1 MPQDLFT
8 IRRTTEH
15 LSKRLVGAKI
25 NKIFQPTVEEV
36 DLLVYKDTP
45 LRVVISTNAKFA
57 RVSITDSEKPNPDV
71 AFNFCMLLRKYLS
84 GAEITG
90 VEVFNDDR
98 IIKISLT
105 NKNDLQ
111 DSEVYALYA
120 EIMGKYSNLFFTK
133 NGVILGASK
142 QSQDIDGKRLILT
155 GAKYS
160 PPNKQNKISAFSKDA
175 ERVFNSYAG
184 GALDLYIL
192 QSFADFSPITARE
205 IAYRIELLSDY
216 NGEKAYK
223 IFKEFINQTTLPT
236 VIDDGV
242 KLDFY
247 PFNYLSVDGQRHTY
261 ETLDKAIES
270 VYSKTENLNFL
281 KGLKSGV
288 MNAILGYEKR
298 LNKRLT
304 TLNERILESRD
315 FEVYKKYGELITS
328 QIYLVKKGLTKVSL
342 VDYFDGG
349 NIEISLDDTLTP
361 QQNAQRYFKAYKKKK
376 SAVQISKSQIE
387 SAEEELN
394 YILSVKFY
402 LDQAENKQEI
412 EDIRQE
418 LISIGIIKS
427 QQNKKAKKQK
437 DTVKFKK
444 YQVLGFTAT
453 LGKNNLQNDKLLT
466 LADKN
471 DCWFHVKNYHSSHLI
486 VNTGG
491 NEIPENVIKICAEI
505 CAYYSQGGKQD
516 KLQVDYAKRRYVK
529 KQGGKNLGAVTYEN
543 YKTITVIPN
552 AHKEL
557 EIN

>member
-8 IRRTTEH
+8 IRRTTEQ

-36 DLLVYKDTP
+36 DLLVYKDSP

-84 GAEITG
+84 GAEITA

-142 QSQDIDGKRLILT
+142 QSQDIDGKRLTLT
-155 GAKYS
+155 GAKYI
-160 PPNKQNKISAFSKDA
+160 PPDKQNKISAFSKDA
-175 ERVFNSYAG
+175 EKVFKNYLG

-205 IAYRIELLSDY
+205 ITYRIEILGDY
-216 NGEKAYK
+216 NAEKAYRV
-223 IFKEFINQTTLPT
+223 FNDFISQATLPT

-247 PFNYLSVDGQRHTY
+247 PFNYISVEGQRTTY
-261 ETLDKAIES
+261 LALTQSIES
-270 VYSKTENLNFL
+270 VYAKTENLNFL

-288 MNAILGYEKR
+288 MNAILGHEKR
-298 LNKRLT
+298 LNKRLV
-304 TLNERILESRD
+304 TLKERILESRD
-315 FEVYKKYGELITS
+315 FEVYKKYGELLTS
-328 QIYLVKKGLTKVSL
+328 QIYLVKKGLKKVSL
-342 VDYFDGG
+342 VDYFEGG
-349 NIEISLDDTLTP
+349 NIEILLDDTLTP
-361 QQNAQRYFKAYKKKK
+361 QQNAQRYFKVYKKKK
-376 SAVQISKSQIE
+376 SAVEISNSQIE
-387 SAEEELN
+387 STEEELR
-394 YILSVKFY
+394 YITSVKFY

-427 QQNKKAKKQK
+427 QQNKKVKKQK
-437 DTVKFKK
+437 DAVKFKK
-444 YQVLGFTAT
+444 YQVLEFTAT

-471 DCWFHVKNYHSSHLI
+471 DYWFHVKNYHSSHLI
-486 VNTGG
+486 ISTGG
-491 NEIPENVIKICAEI
+491 KEIPENAIKICAEI
-505 CAYYSQGGKQD
+505 CAYYSQGGKQE